1 MRVAIGSS
9 ITSVWTLG
17 AALGAL
23 SGSIAPIDLHERSR
37 REMWIGNLLIIEKAR
52 ISKRGRRSADPRDT
66 FFPREAIRAAEE
78 RDRRASGAAV
88 NLLSGESFRLY
99 FTFMMRA
106 RARYPFLTFSARYTR
121 PLTFCTN
128 FCLSSFASYLL
139 GSRVAGNSPAGEISS
154 LLADEVGRSKPRNAE
169 TRRESS
175 RRMIYADL
183 MGTMSVNVGFPRD
196 DSLDRATAVI

>member
-9 ITSVWTLG
+9 ITSVSTLG

-23 SGSIAPIDLHERSR
+23 SSSIAPIDLHGRSR

-52 ISKRGRRSADPRDT
+52 ISKRGRSRSADPRDT

-78 RDRRASGAAV
+78 RDRRASGAPV

-106 RARYPFLTFSARYTR
+106 RARCPFLTFSDREIHAAVNTVHEYSPLLPRRAIRQLARFRSFDR
-121 PLTFCTN
+121 PRRET
-128 FCLSSFASYLL
+128 S
-139 GSRVAGNSPAGEISS
+139 
-154 LLADEVGRSKPRNAE
+154 SKPRNAE
-169 TRRESS
+169 TRRP
-175 RRMIYADL
+175 
-183 MGTMSVNVGFPRD
+183 V
-196 DSLDRATAVI
+196 